1 MKRHPQKPPMTAAPS
16 APVRLPLV
24 QMTVQ
29 PDGAM
34 TVLVDG
40 QTYAPPTYAPAWRRE
55 AFSAVLEAV
64 TARLGTA
71 VKVQVVEYD
80 GTTFTDVVMPSR
92 TATAPTQTAP
102 TQAPAVAYQQPAR
115 SAPVSVQ
122 GHGFVPGED
131 VAIAPIIGAGNAGPD
146 GHLCGVVAADQIPA
160 GVHEMVLVGRVSGT
174 LQIVRATA

>member
-1 MKRHPQKPPMTAAPS
+1 
-16 APVRLPLV
+16 
-24 QMTVQ
+24 MTVQ

-40 QTYAPPTYAPAWRRE
+40 EPYAPPPYAPAWRRE
-55 AFSAVLEAV
+55 AFSAVLDAV

-92 TATAPTQTAP
+92 TPTAP
-102 TQAPAVAYQQPAR
+102 TQAAPTQAPEVAYQQSAR
-115 SAPVSVQ
+115 SAPVPVQ

-146 GHLCGVVAADQIPA
+146 GHLHGVVAADQIPA